1 MRTVVVGAGPTGL
14 FTGISLARRGR
25 EVVVV
30 DRDPGPAGDG
40 TWRRRGVMQFEHA
53 HTFRGPAVDALRAE
67 IPEALTAL
75 SHAGATVVTAPDG
88 TAVALQCRRAV
99 FERVLREIALREP
112 QLTMTVGHVEHVH
125 RRGGRAVG
133 VIVDG
138 NRLACD
144 LTIDASGR
152 ASRVMREARGGDRGE
167 GGPCGAAYVSRQY
180 RLCDGAEPGPVNS
193 PVGLSL
199 GLDGYFAVMFLH
211 DDRTFSVTITHGGT
225 DSRLHALRDTTV
237 YEAAVRSIPRLA
249 DWIEP
254 DRARPLTRVLPGG
267 QLYNS
272 YRSQLGDDG
281 RPLVPGLIAVGDS
294 VCTTTPLAGRGVT
307 LAFRQARA
315 LLRSLAAHVG
325 DDVSAAAQFDHWCHT
340 HVRPWFVDHMR
351 CDDDRL
357 RRWAGGDIDLTRP
370 LPSDL
375 VVAAA
380 GADSTLSAAVEPYD
394 RMLALPASLDAVQD
408 RAAAVYASGWR
419 PPFAPGPSKEEL
431 ATLCQELGTAR
442 DVAVAA
448 QCATGQPCP
457 V

>member
-14 FTGISLARRGR
+14 FTAIALARRGR

-53 HTFRGPAVDALRAE
+53 HTFRGPVVDALRAE
-67 IPEALTAL
+67 VPDALSALTE
-75 SHAGATVVTAPDG
+75 AGAAVITAPDG
-88 TAVALQCRRAV
+88 TAMALRCRRAV
-99 FERVLREIALREP
+99 FERVLRDIASREP
-112 QLTMTVGHVEHVH
+112 HVTLAVGHVDHVH
-125 RRGGRAVG
+125 RHAGRAVG
-133 VIVDG
+133 VAVDG
-138 NRLACD
+138 SRVECD
-144 LTIDASGR
+144 LVIDASGR
-152 ASRVMREARGGDRGE
+152 ASRVMRAARGRHDGE

-180 RLCDGAEPGPVNS
+180 RLREAAHPAAVNS

-199 GLDGYFAVMFLH
+199 GFDGYFAVVFLH

-225 DSRLHALRDTTV
+225 DSRLHGLRNTTV
-237 YEAAVRSIPRLA
+237 YEAALHSIPRLA

-254 DRARPLTRVLPGG
+254 DRARPLTPVLPGG
-267 QLYNS
+267 RLYNS
-272 YRSQLGDDG
+272 YRSQLGEDG

-294 VCTTTPLAGRGVT
+294 VCTTTPLAGRGVS
-307 LAFRQARA
+307 LAFLQVRA
-315 LLRSLAAHVG
+315 LLRCLATHAG
-325 DDVSAAAQFDHWCHT
+325 DDLSAATEFDHWCRA

-380 GADSTLSAAVEPYD
+380 GADTTLRAAVEPYD
-394 RMLALPASLDAVQD
+394 RMLALPASLDVVQE
-408 RAAAVYASGWR
+408 RAAAVYACGWR
-419 PPFAPGPSKEEL
+419 PPVAAGPSREEL
-431 ATLCQELGTAR
+431 AALCQELGTAR
-442 DVAVAA
+442 DMAGAG
-448 QCATGQPCP
+448 QCTTGQPCP